1 MLRRKLTT
9 GIFVTLV
16 VSLVNRGLAKAQEYS
31 CGAYGAG
38 DFGEGD
44 CVGSGDLSDTG
55 INVWLIRALAALLLL
70 LALALLAYAIKKRHD
85 RKNVHSE

>member
-1 MLRRKLTT
+1 MLQRKLTIGLFIT
-9 GIFVTLV
+9 MV
-16 VSLVNRGLAKAQEYS
+16 VSLFNRGLAKAQEYS

-44 CVGSGDLSDTG
+44 CIGSSGDLSDTG

-70 LALALLAYAIKKRHD
+70 LALALLAYAIKKRQE
-85 RKNVHSE
+85 RKKSA